1 MHLTLIYALV
11 TTEEDVGCENAIGF
25 IIVLNLATRNL
36 STDKRKYENRAKYT
50 KKKYWSKETKWQKN
64 NANNT
69 NIELSSLSEWIS
81 LSYWSHCST

>member
-36 STDKRKYENRAKYT
+36 STDKRKYENRAKQT
-50 KKKYWSKETKWQKN
+50 KKKILRQGNKVTKK
-64 NANNT
+64 
-69 NIELSSLSEWIS
+69 
-81 LSYWSHCST
+81 